1 MHPVWSNAAALEEK
15 LRGVTPGE
23 ALGKRWTTTRNSL
36 LHSDGRISR
45 GSLHLVYFVEWFA
58 GIWYPTLSFAPSF
71 SPLSARPVNVRP
83 FVSTP
88 IFPPFSTRV
97 PRHCFYFAA
106 GLADG
111 TMKYVK
117 ECVHEVKTSFT
128 YSQTEDTRAR
138 ENKHRSRNLFPG
150 QWDEMAAPILLL
162 YNLNRYRNR
171 DVDRPVFLFQI
182 K

>member
-88 IFPPFSTRV
+88 IFPPLLYPCSSSLLLFRRWPCGWHDEICKGMC
-97 PRHCFYFAA
+97 PRGENILYVF
-106 GLADG
+106 ADG
-111 TMKYVK
+111 RHSSAGK
-117 ECVHEVKTSFT
+117 
-128 YSQTEDTRAR
+128 
-138 ENKHRSRNLFPG
+138 
-150 QWDEMAAPILLL
+150 
-162 YNLNRYRNR
+162 
-171 DVDRPVFLFQI
+171 
-182 K
+182 

>member
-1 MHPVWSNAAALEEK
+1 
-15 LRGVTPGE
+15 
-23 ALGKRWTTTRNSL
+23 
-36 LHSDGRISR
+36 
-45 GSLHLVYFVEWFA
+45 
-58 GIWYPTLSFAPSF
+58 
-71 SPLSARPVNVRP
+71 
-83 FVSTP
+83 
-88 IFPPFSTRV
+88 
-97 PRHCFYFAA
+97 
-106 GLADG
+106 
-111 TMKYVK
+111 MKYVK